1 MKYITSLALSL
12 TILFTTLGFYT
23 PASATTDRCPEF
35 KDLAIAAGWAEE
47 DWPRLDYII
56 WRESRCKPDVRNK
69 RGRDDSY
76 GLTQLNMRAHKKWV
90 RGLVGGDFTTLYD
103 PLVNLSVAR
112 VLYEKAEDMYGCGWK
127 PWTTKKTKWCS
138 K

>member
-1 MKYITSLALSL
+1 MKYVTSLFLSL
-12 TILFTTLGFYT
+12 VIFVTTLGFSGT
-23 PASATTDRCPEF
+23 VSATTERCPEF
-35 KDLAIAAGWAEE
+35 KDEALAAGWSEE

-56 WRESRCKPDVRNK
+56 WRESRCKPEVRNK

-76 GLTQLNMRAHKKWV
+76 GLTQLNMRAHRKWV
-90 RGLVGGDFTTLYD
+90 RGLVGGDFTALYD

-112 VLYEKAEDMYGCGWK
+112 VLYEKAEDAYGCGWK
-127 PWTTKKTKWCS
+127 PWTTRKTKWC